1 MFFTPSNS
9 SKSIKKEKRKKND
22 IVYVNM
28 LAEINDNLE
37 QVYGLLESPI
47 LRKLR
52 QGIDDNDNKV
62 VDEYNSDDDDDAE
75 DVNKIR
81 EENLSNVN
89 FNSTNEVTKILNNR
103 LHNIENILLLN
114 SKSVENKS
122 NTSKDINTL
131 LKTQK
136 EYFDEAMRKMSSL
149 EMLLPNIQLESTK
162 FVNIESKIFATYK
175 IVEAM
180 HLLIQ
185 DNLKIQEKLY
195 DSIINMSKNNRNNQS
210 VLEHH
215 DADNAMV
222 KKFNEVEEVVHSI
235 KQIMEKLHMLHES
248 NSKKQEKILLL
259 HAESNSNYKTNHF
272 EKIVNLENKFDTLN
286 VDTRNNNVKFHNRFN
301 DLENKLLDA
310 IHVIQKG
317 QKADSSEKVSSSKHS
332 ESKSEFIYN
341 DNNSNNNNCN
351 KVMLSELHER
361 FNSIEKM
368 ISFTEDTS
376 NNFTNK
382 SSNAGNGADN
392 GNVHRLKL
400 ATKIHERF
408 DAIEKII
415 LSLSGNTISN
425 LNQNNSTSDKALEDI
440 RNIIEKNFE
449 KNADTISRLEQVQN
463 QNSSK
468 FNWFLFIQTILFI
481 SYFSSFWL
489 HSLQVG
495 IHDYSR
501 SL

>member
-9 SKSIKKEKRKKND
+9 SKSIKKERRKKND

-52 QGIDDNDNKV
+52 QDIDDNDNKV
-62 VDEYNSDDDDDAE
+62 VDEYNSDDDDDVE

-89 FNSTNEVTKILNNR
+89 FNSTSEVTKILNNR

-131 LKTQK
+131 LRTQK

-215 DADNAMV
+215 DADNPMV
-222 KKFNEVEEVVHSI
+222 KKFNEV
-235 KQIMEKLHMLHES
+235 
-248 NSKKQEKILLL
+248 
-259 HAESNSNYKTNHF
+259 
-272 EKIVNLENKFDTLN
+272 
-286 VDTRNNNVKFHNRFN
+286 
-301 DLENKLLDA
+301 
-310 IHVIQKG
+310 
-317 QKADSSEKVSSSKHS
+317 
-332 ESKSEFIYN
+332 
-341 DNNSNNNNCN
+341 
-351 KVMLSELHER
+351 
-361 FNSIEKM
+361 
-368 ISFTEDTS
+368 
-376 NNFTNK
+376 
-382 SSNAGNGADN
+382 
-392 GNVHRLKL
+392 
-400 ATKIHERF
+400 
-408 DAIEKII
+408 
-415 LSLSGNTISN
+415 
-425 LNQNNSTSDKALEDI
+425 
-440 RNIIEKNFE
+440 
-449 KNADTISRLEQVQN
+449 
-463 QNSSK
+463 
-468 FNWFLFIQTILFI
+468 
-481 SYFSSFWL
+481 
-489 HSLQVG
+489 
-495 IHDYSR
+495 
-501 SL
+501 

>member
-1 MFFTPSNS
+1 
-9 SKSIKKEKRKKND
+9 
-22 IVYVNM
+22 M

-62 VDEYNSDDDDDAE
+62 VDEYNSDDDDDVE

-89 FNSTNEVTKILNNR
+89 FNSTSEVTKILNNR

-131 LKTQK
+131 LRTQK

-215 DADNAMV
+215 DADNPMV
-222 KKFNEVEEVVHSI
+222 KKFNEV
-235 KQIMEKLHMLHES
+235 
-248 NSKKQEKILLL
+248 
-259 HAESNSNYKTNHF
+259 
-272 EKIVNLENKFDTLN
+272 
-286 VDTRNNNVKFHNRFN
+286 
-301 DLENKLLDA
+301 
-310 IHVIQKG
+310 
-317 QKADSSEKVSSSKHS
+317 
-332 ESKSEFIYN
+332 
-341 DNNSNNNNCN
+341 
-351 KVMLSELHER
+351 
-361 FNSIEKM
+361 
-368 ISFTEDTS
+368 
-376 NNFTNK
+376 
-382 SSNAGNGADN
+382 
-392 GNVHRLKL
+392 
-400 ATKIHERF
+400 
-408 DAIEKII
+408 
-415 LSLSGNTISN
+415 
-425 LNQNNSTSDKALEDI
+425 
-440 RNIIEKNFE
+440 
-449 KNADTISRLEQVQN
+449 
-463 QNSSK
+463 
-468 FNWFLFIQTILFI
+468 
-481 SYFSSFWL
+481 
-489 HSLQVG
+489 
-495 IHDYSR
+495 
-501 SL
+501 

>member
-52 QGIDDNDNKV
+52 QDIDDNDNKV

-136 EYFDEAMRKMSSL
+136 EYFD
-149 EMLLPNIQLESTK
+149 
-162 FVNIESKIFATYK
+162 K

-286 VDTRNNNVKFHNRFN
+286 VNTRNNNVKFHNRFN

-332 ESKSEFIYN
+332 ESK
-341 DNNSNNNNCN
+341 
-351 KVMLSELHER
+351 
-361 FNSIEKM
+361 
-368 ISFTEDTS
+368 
-376 NNFTNK
+376 
-382 SSNAGNGADN
+382 
-392 GNVHRLKL
+392 
-400 ATKIHERF
+400 
-408 DAIEKII
+408 
-415 LSLSGNTISN
+415 
-425 LNQNNSTSDKALEDI
+425 
-440 RNIIEKNFE
+440 
-449 KNADTISRLEQVQN
+449 
-463 QNSSK
+463 
-468 FNWFLFIQTILFI
+468 
-481 SYFSSFWL
+481 
-489 HSLQVG
+489 
-495 IHDYSR
+495 
-501 SL
+501 

>member
-1 MFFTPSNS
+1 
-9 SKSIKKEKRKKND
+9 
-22 IVYVNM
+22 M

-62 VDEYNSDDDDDAE
+62 VDEYNSDDDDDVE

-89 FNSTNEVTKILNNR
+89 FNSTSEVTKILNNR

-195 DSIINMSKNNRNNQS
+195 SLCVFYTEFTCPPPMGIRGSNQGPPSKGPC
-210 VLEHH
+210 
-215 DADNAMV
+215 
-222 KKFNEVEEVVHSI
+222 
-235 KQIMEKLHMLHES
+235 
-248 NSKKQEKILLL
+248 LLP
-259 HAESNSNYKTNHF
+259 SP
-272 EKIVNLENKFDTLN
+272 
-286 VDTRNNNVKFHNRFN
+286 
-301 DLENKLLDA
+301 
-310 IHVIQKG
+310 QG
-317 QKADSSEKVSSSKHS
+317 
-332 ESKSEFIYN
+332 
-341 DNNSNNNNCN
+341 
-351 KVMLSELHER
+351 
-361 FNSIEKM
+361 
-368 ISFTEDTS
+368 
-376 NNFTNK
+376 
-382 SSNAGNGADN
+382 
-392 GNVHRLKL
+392 
-400 ATKIHERF
+400 
-408 DAIEKII
+408 
-415 LSLSGNTISN
+415 
-425 LNQNNSTSDKALEDI
+425 
-440 RNIIEKNFE
+440 
-449 KNADTISRLEQVQN
+449 
-463 QNSSK
+463 
-468 FNWFLFIQTILFI
+468 
-481 SYFSSFWL
+481 
-489 HSLQVG
+489 
-495 IHDYSR
+495 
-501 SL
+501 